1 MYCQWNEDAEDDL
14 RDHRLVKDQVD
25 KIVFG
30 KLKAGE
36 TFEYDRKL
44 GTRAARFSFK
54 SKRFV
59 VEFTIEPQNNRP
71 WIQAIEL
78 EDSKESEV

>member
-1 MYCQWNEDAEDDL
+1 MYCQWNEQAEDDL
-14 RDHRLVKDQVD
+14 QDHGLSKDQVD
-25 KIVFG
+25 RIVEG
-30 KLKAGE
+30 KFKAGE
-36 TFEYDRKL
+36 TFEYDRRF
-44 GTRAARFSFK
+44 GTRAARFSVR

-78 EDSKESEV
+78 ENPKET